1 MLIEFSE
8 LNLKL
13 LVLIIY
19 PLFSEAEY
27 YSRKLYIKKDNSY
40 FSQFRYFTSYILSFI
55 LLIISHYRSKSNVID
70 QKSINNNKNIIN
82 ITPQAY
88 EMNNE
93 IDEIKK
99 NINKKRKIK
108 TIIYLLSLCII
119 GLSSFIYRIV
129 FENTEYKYI
138 KQGLGVFSS
147 ISFYVLLS
155 YFILKQQLYKHNF
168 I

>member
-13 LVLIIY
+13 LVLLIY

-70 QKSINNNKNIIN
+70 PKSINNNKNYN
-82 ITPQAY
+82 
-88 EMNNE
+88 
-93 IDEIKK
+93 
-99 NINKKRKIK
+99 
-108 TIIYLLSLCII
+108 
-119 GLSSFIYRIV
+119 
-129 FENTEYKYI
+129 
-138 KQGLGVFSS
+138 
-147 ISFYVLLS
+147 
-155 YFILKQQLYKHNF
+155 
-168 I
+168 